1 MTLPTAAR
9 TYWLTSPCRIRRKD
23 QSLLIERENASAVHI
38 PVTDVRDIV
47 ACAETDINTAVV
59 SLLNRHRINVHMLSY
74 YGDYAGSLL
83 TSDTSTSGETVLAQ
97 ARLAGDPDAALK
109 IARDIVDATA
119 FNVRRIVDRKLL
131 ARPYAALQN
140 SMAEAESAAH
150 IMGAEG
156 TFRRSAWAVIDTKLP
171 EWLQLDGRSRRPP
184 KNAGNA
190 FISYVN
196 GIVYAR
202 VLTAVRLTPLHSG
215 IAFLHSSM
223 ERQRH
228 SLVLDLAEMFKPLF
242 AERLL
247 LRMASR
253 NQLKEHHFDSDTNQA
268 MLSETGRKL
277 VVQTVRDEFAVTV
290 THRTLARPVAYDEL
304 LYLDALALTRHCL
317 ENTTYKPFRI
327 WW

>member
-1 MTLPTAAR
+1 MPVASR
-9 TYWLTSPCRIRRKD
+9 TYWLTSPTRIRRKD
-23 QSLLIERENASAVHI
+23 QSLLIERESAPNVHI

-47 ACAETDINTAVV
+47 ACAEVDINTSVV
-59 SLLNRHRINVHMLSY
+59 SLLNRHRINVHLLSY

-83 TSDTSTSGETVLAQ
+83 TSETSTSGETVLAQ
-97 ARLAGDPDAALK
+97 AKIATDAQASLK
-109 IARDIVDATA
+109 IARDLVDSCA
-119 FNVRRIVDRKLL
+119 FNVRRVIDRKLL
-131 ARPYAALQN
+131 ARPYTVLQ
-140 SMAEAESAAH
+140 ESIRTAVSPAQL
-150 IMGAEG
+150 MGAEG
-156 TFRRSAWAVIDTKLP
+156 TFRRSAWEVIDTKLP
-171 EWLQLDGRSRRPP
+171 GWLQLEGRSRRPP

-196 GIVYAR
+196 GITYAR

-228 SLVLDLAEMFKPLF
+228 SLVLDLSEMFKPLF

-247 LRMASR
+247 LRLASR
-253 NQLKEHHFDSDTNQA
+253 NQIKEHHFDRETNQA
-268 MLSETGRKL
+268 MLSESGRKL
-277 VVQTVRDEFAVTV
+277 VVQAVRDEFAVTV
-290 THRTLARPVAYDEL
+290 AHRSLKRPVAYDEL

-317 ENTTYKPFRI
+317 ERTAYKPFRI

>member
-1 MTLPTAAR
+1 MPATAR

-23 QSLLIERENASAVHI
+23 ESLIIERENAANVHI

-47 ACAETDINTAVV
+47 ACAETDINTAIV
-59 SLLNRHRINVHMLSY
+59 SLLNRHRINVHFLSY

-83 TSDTSTSGETVLAQ
+83 TSETSTSGQTVLAQ
-97 ARLAGDPDAALK
+97 ARTAENPQTSLK

-119 FNVRRIVDRKLL
+119 FNVKRVVDRKLL
-131 ARPYAALQN
+131 TRPYTVLQESIAAAQAPSQL
-140 SMAEAESAAH
+140 
-150 IMGAEG
+150 MGAEG
-156 TFRRSAWAVIDTKLP
+156 TFRRSAWEVIDTKLP
-171 EWLQLDGRSRRPP
+171 DWLQLGGRSRRPP

-196 GIVYAR
+196 GITYAR

-253 NQLKEHHFDSDTNQA
+253 NQLKEHHFDRETNQA
-268 MLSETGRKL
+268 MLSEAGRKF
-277 VVQTVRDEFAVTV
+277 VVQSVRDEFAVTI
-290 THRTLARPVAYDEL
+290 THRSLGRNVAYDEL

-317 ENTTYKPFRI
+317 EGALYKPFRI

>member
-1 MTLPTAAR
+1 MPTAAR

-23 QSLLIERENASAVHI
+23 QSLLIERENGTPVHVPI
-38 PVTDVRDIV
+38 TDVRDIV

-59 SLLNRHRINVHMLSY
+59 SLLNRHRINVHLLSY

-83 TSDTSTSGETVLAQ
+83 TSEVSTSGETVLAQ
-97 ARLAGDPDAALK
+97 ARLAGDTENALG
-109 IARDIVDATA
+109 IARAIVEATA
-119 FNVRRIVDRKLL
+119 FNVRRVVDRTLL
-131 ARPYAALQN
+131 TRPYVSLQA
-140 SMAEAESAAH
+140 SIAEAESPAH
-150 IMGAEG
+150 LMGAEG
-156 TFRRSAWAVIDTKLP
+156 TFRRSAWAVMDTKLP
-171 EWLQLDGRSRRPP
+171 EWLQLGGRNRRPP

-228 SLVLDLAEMFKPLF
+228 SLVLDIAEMFKPLF

-247 LRMASR
+247 LRMSGR
-253 NQLKEHHFDSDTNQA
+253 NQLKQHHFDSNTNQA
-268 MLSETGRKL
+268 MLSDSGRKL

-290 THRTLARPVAYDEL
+290 AHRSLGRSVAYDEL
-304 LYLDALALTRHCL
+304 LYLDVLALTRHCL
-317 ENTTYKPFRI
+317 ENTGYKPFRI

>member
-1 MTLPTAAR
+1 MPSAAR
-9 TYWLTSPCRIRRKD
+9 TYWLTTPCRIRRKD
-23 QSLLIERENASAVHI
+23 ESLVIERDQAPNVHI

-47 ACAETDINTAVV
+47 ACCEVDLNTSVV
-59 SLLNRHRINVHMLSY
+59 SLLNRHRINVHLLSY

-83 TSDTSTSGETVLAQ
+83 TSETSTSGETVLAQ
-97 ARLAGDPDAALK
+97 ATVAQDPSSSLELA
-109 IARDIVDATA
+109 RTIVDSCA
-119 FNVRRIVDRKLL
+119 FNVRRVVDRKLL
-131 ARPYAALQN
+131 ARPYQVLQDAVATAQ
-140 SMAEAESAAH
+140 SPAQL
-150 IMGAEG
+150 MGAEG
-156 TFRRSAWAVIDTKLP
+156 NFRRTAWEVVDTKLP
-171 EWLQLDGRSRRPP
+171 DWLQLGGRQRRPP

-196 GIVYAR
+196 GITYAR
-202 VLTAVRLTPLHSG
+202 TLTAVRLTPLHSG

-228 SLVLDLAEMFKPLF
+228 SLVLDLSEMFKPLF

-253 NQLKEHHFDSDTNQA
+253 NQLKEHHFDRDTNQA
-268 MLSETGRKL
+268 MLSEAGRKL

-290 THRTLARPVAYDEL
+290 AHRSLGRPVAYDEL
-304 LYLDALALTRHCL
+304 LYLDALSLTRRCL
-317 ENTTYKPFRI
+317 EGTPYKPFRI

>member
-1 MTLPTAAR
+1 MPAAAR

-23 QSLLIERENASAVHI
+23 ESLIIERDNAAGVHI

-59 SLLNRHRINVHMLSY
+59 SLLNRHRINVHLLSY

-97 ARLAGDPDAALK
+97 ARTAADPQAGMA
-109 IARDIVDATA
+109 IARNIVDACA
-119 FNVRRIVDRKLL
+119 FNVRRVVDRKLL
-131 ARPYAALQN
+131 ARPYTVLQD
-140 SMAEAESAAH
+140 SLKTSTTQAQL
-150 IMGAEG
+150 MGAEG
-156 TFRRSAWAVIDTKLP
+156 TFRRSAWEVIDTKLP
-171 EWLQLDGRSRRPP
+171 DWLQLNGRSRRPP

-196 GIVYAR
+196 GITYAR

-215 IAFLHSSM
+215 IAFLHGTM

-228 SLVLDLAEMFKPLF
+228 SLVLDLSEMFKPLM

-247 LRMASR
+247 LRMAAR
-253 NQLKEHHFDSDTNQA
+253 NQLKEHHFDRDTNQA
-268 MLSETGRKL
+268 MLSDTGRKL

-290 THRTLARPVAYDEL
+290 AHRTLARNVAYDEL

-317 ENTTYKPFRI
+317 EGTPYKPFRI

>member
-1 MTLPTAAR
+1 MPAAAR

-23 QSLLIERENASAVHI
+23 ESLIIERDNADNVHI

-47 ACAETDINTAVV
+47 ACAETDLNTAVV
-59 SLLNRHRINVHMLSY
+59 SLLNRHRINVHLLSY

-83 TSDTSTSGETVLAQ
+83 TSETSTSGETVLAQ
-97 ARLAGDPDAALK
+97 ARTAQNPQASLA
-109 IARDIVDATA
+109 IARSIVDSCA
-119 FNVRRIVDRKLL
+119 FNVRRVVDRKLL
-131 ARPYAALQN
+131 ARPYAVLQ
-140 SMAEAESAAH
+140 ESVKVSTSSAQL
-150 IMGAEG
+150 MGAEG
-156 TFRRSAWAVIDTKLP
+156 TFRRSAWEVIDTKLP
-171 EWLQLDGRSRRPP
+171 DWLQLAGRSRRPP
-184 KNAGNA
+184 RNAGNA

-196 GIVYAR
+196 GITYAR

-228 SLVLDLAEMFKPLF
+228 SLVLDLSEMFKPLF

-247 LRMASR
+247 LRMSGR
-253 NQLKEHHFDSDTNQA
+253 NQLKEHHFDRDTNQA
-268 MLSETGRKL
+268 MLSDTGRKL

-290 THRTLARPVAYDEL
+290 AHRSLSRNVAYDEL
-304 LYLDALALTRHCL
+304 LYLEALALTRHCL
-317 ENTTYKPFRI
+317 EGTAYKPFRI

>member
-1 MTLPTAAR
+1 MAATAR
-9 TYWLTSPCRIRRKD
+9 TYWLTAPCRIRRKD
-23 QSLLIERENASAVHI
+23 ESLIIERENAPNVHI
-38 PVTDVRDIV
+38 PVTDVRDII

-59 SLLNRHRINVHMLSY
+59 SLLNRHRINVHLLSY

-83 TSDTSTSGETVLAQ
+83 TSETSTSGQTVLAQ
-97 ARLAGDPDAALK
+97 ARTAEDPRTSLQ
-109 IARDIVDATA
+109 IARSIVDATA
-119 FNVRRIVDRKLL
+119 FNVRRVVDRKLL
-131 ARPYAALQN
+131 ARPYTVLQEAITTAKN
-140 SMAEAESAAH
+140 STH
-150 IMGAEG
+150 LMGAEG
-156 TFRRSAWAVIDTKLP
+156 NFRRSAWEVIDTKLP
-171 EWLQLDGRSRRPP
+171 DWLQLGGRSRRPP

-196 GIVYAR
+196 GITYAR
-202 VLTAVRLTPLHSG
+202 VLTAVRLTPLHSA

-253 NQLKEHHFDSDTNQA
+253 NQLKEHHFDRDSNQA
-268 MLSETGRKL
+268 MLSESGRKF
-277 VVQTVRDEFAVTV
+277 VVQSVRDEFAVTIA
-290 THRTLARPVAYDEL
+290 HRSLGRNVAYDEL

-317 ENTTYKPFRI
+317 EGTPYKPFRI

>member
-1 MTLPTAAR
+1 MPVASR

-23 QSLLIERENASAVHI
+23 ESLVIEREAGDTVHI

-47 ACAETDINTAVV
+47 ACAETDINTSVTA
-59 SLLNRHRINVHMLSY
+59 LLNRHRINVHLLSY

-83 TSDTSTSGETVLAQ
+83 TSETSTSGETVLAQ
-97 ARLAGDPDAALK
+97 ARLAQNTQESLGV
-109 IARDIVDATA
+109 ARAVVDACA
-119 FNVRRIVDRKLL
+119 FNVRRVVDRKLL
-131 ARPYAALQN
+131 DRPYTVLQN
-140 SMAEAESAAH
+140 SIEEAATTGQLMS
-150 IMGAEG
+150 AEG
-156 TFRRSAWAVIDTKLP
+156 TFRRSAWQVIDTKLP
-171 EWLQLDGRSRRPP
+171 DWLQLDGRSRRPP

-196 GIVYAR
+196 GIIYAR
-202 VLTAVRLTPLHSG
+202 TLTAVRLTPLHSG

-247 LRMASR
+247 LRMARR
-253 NQLKEHHFDSDTNQA
+253 NQLKTHHFDRDTNQA
-268 MLSETGRKL
+268 MLSDAGRKL
-277 VVQTVRDEFAVTV
+277 VVQTVRDELATTV
-290 THRTLARPVAYDEL
+290 SHRALGRPVAYDEL
-304 LYLDALALTRHCL
+304 LYLDALALTRRCL
-317 ENTTYKPFRI
+317 EGTPYKPFRI